1 MKIIHSFKEKVVQL
15 IIKGDISIAVF
26 RSIIAIC
33 LIPIFIL
40 CLSFITFYI
49 AESEKQNNNYF
60 EANRQLAE
68 TQIHKLF
75 ENYEAETRIL
85 TNQLNNLNQEDL
97 VRSDAYI
104 NSTLVNI
111 LNSYPEL
118 EGVLFRNN
126 QRQYYVE
133 SRDAFDTD
141 KFDRE
146 YGASDPTRTDLVIR
160 ELRLES
166 FLGETKPLLVMYR
179 NLFDP
184 NLLTSVQPSN
194 AYLGT
199 IYLFLRSDSID
210 DIIKTSDTNEQLD
223 YYISYQN
230 RIVYTP
236 EKTQKK
242 LTFSEDTVLNSY
254 DATLQRTA
262 NISISPSL
270 FLDQL
275 KIITLR
281 NQSRQLMNKPSYWIF
296 LFLSIIIAVGIPVL
310 IYYVI
315 NRTTIRPLELLVL
328 EITQVHGDNYRIDT
342 SEIPDNELGVLS
354 HKINQMLEDLF
365 TYHEQLTNAEV
376 KQKEAEIR
384 ALKSQIQPHY
394 LYNTLEV
401 IRMSAIINHDD
412 NVAKM
417 IKHLSNQLEYI
428 LRETN
433 QELVPL
439 LIEVNNVID
448 YLELINVRF
457 EGNIR
462 YQIDIEPTVEKLLI
476 PRLTLQPLVENS
488 IKHGL
493 ALNNNQ
499 GDISISGYEDLEEY
513 VIEILD
519 NGVGMTKLELAS
531 LERHMNEPT
540 DHLGVSIVHV
550 RLQDHFGP
558 TSGLT
563 ISSKKEHW
571 TLVRIIIPK
580 ERAL

>member
-1 MKIIHSFKEKVVQL
+1 MNIFRSFKEKFLRSIV
-15 IIKGDISIAVF
+15 KGDISIAVF

-33 LIPIFIL
+33 LVPIFIL
-40 CLSFITFYI
+40 CLGFITFYI
-49 AESEKQNNNYF
+49 AESEKQNNNFF

-68 TQIHKLF
+68 KQIHKLF

-85 TNQLNNLNQEDL
+85 TNQLNDPNQAEL

-133 SRDAFDTD
+133 SRDTFNTD

-146 YGASDPTRTDLVIR
+146 YSSSDPTRTDLVIR

-166 FLGETKPLLVMYR
+166 FLGEKKPLIVMYR

-184 NLLTSVQPSN
+184 NLLTSIQPSK

-199 IYLFLRSDSID
+199 IFLFLRSDSID
-210 DIIKTSDTNEQLD
+210 DIIKTSDTNKQLD

-242 LTFSEDTVLNSY
+242 LTFSVDTVFNSY
-254 DATLQRTA
+254 DPILQRTA
-262 NISISPSL
+262 NFSVSPSL
-270 FLDQL
+270 FLNKL
-275 KIITLR
+275 KIITIR
-281 NQSRQLMNKPSYWIF
+281 NQSRLLMNKPSYWIF
-296 LFLSIIIAVGIPVL
+296 LFLSIVIAVGIPVL

-328 EITQVHGDNYRIDT
+328 EITQVQGDNYRIDT
-342 SEIPDNELGVLS
+342 SKIPDNELGVLS

-401 IRMSAIINHDD
+401 IRMSAIINHD
-412 NVAKM
+412 NSVAKM

-428 LRETN
+428 LRETK
-433 QELVPL
+433 QELVPVL
-439 LIEVNNVID
+439 TEVNNVID

-457 EGNIR
+457 EGKIR
-462 YQIDIEPTVEKLLI
+462 YQIDIEPSLENILI
-476 PRLTLQPLVENS
+476 PRLTLQPMVENS

-493 ALNNNQ
+493 AWNNNE
-499 GDISISGYEDLEEY
+499 GNILISGYEDVEEY
-513 VIEILD
+513 IIEILD
-519 NGVGMTKLELAS
+519 DGVGITKLELAS

-540 DHLGVSIVHV
+540 DHLGISIVHV

-558 TSGLT
+558 ASGLKIT
-563 ISSKKEHW
+563 SKKNQW
-571 TLVRIIIPK
+571 TLVRIVIPK
-580 ERAL
+580 EGTL